1 MPKVLPATAFLVAA
15 CLCAISAPALLAR
28 QAATLTLSVK
38 NSPVYASPTPAP
50 VQSALFMVTPAWRG
64 TDFKTIAGGR
74 EVPGQTLFV
83 GELAVVLSSRPADC
97 DTVFALGPPEADKDF
112 LIVAGKSE
120 AYLPRREWK
129 STAVGKVFGLTPEE
143 TKTRLAL
150 EGFSVTIH
158 GGGLKKK
165 VVNKDGLGGSS
176 QQLVLSQADGK
187 WTVNISF
194 KADDVVAN
202 GTLPV
207 TACPTVE
214 RSKNELPPLLG
225 ANRLQDAARSY

>member
-1 MPKVLPATAFLVAA
+1 MPKVLSTNAFVVAA
-15 CLCAISAPALLAR
+15 LLCLIDAPVLLAL

-38 NSPVYASPTPAP
+38 NSPAYASPTPAP
-50 VQSALFMVTPAWRG
+50 VQSALLIVTPAWRG

-97 DTVFALGPPEADKDF
+97 DSVFALGPPEADKDF
-112 LIVAGKSE
+112 LIVAGKAE

-129 STAVGKVFGLTPEE
+129 STAAGKVFGLTPDE

-150 EGFSVTIH
+150 DGFSVTIQ

-165 VVNKDGLGGSS
+165 VVTKDGLGGSS
-176 QQLVLSQADGK
+176 RLALEQADGK
-187 WTVNISF
+187 WTVNISL
-194 KADDVVAN
+194 KADDVLAN

-214 RSKNELPPLLG
+214 RSKNEVPPLLG
-225 ANRLQDAARSY
+225 ANRLLDAARSY

>member
-1 MPKVLPATAFLVAA
+1 MPKVLSAA
-15 CLCAISAPALLAR
+15 ALALAAHVSLLGASALPAR
-28 QAATLTLSVK
+28 QAPTLTLSVK

-50 VQSALFMVTPAWRG
+50 VPAALLIVTPAWRG

-83 GELAVVLSSRPADC
+83 SELAVVLSSRPADC

-112 LIVAGKSE
+112 LIVAGKAE

-129 STAVGKVFGLTPEE
+129 STASGKVFGLTPD
-143 TKTRLAL
+143 TMKDRLAVDA
-150 EGFSVTIH
+150 FSATIQ
-158 GGGLKKK
+158 GGGLKKA
-165 VVNKDGLGGSS
+165 VGKDGLRGGST
-176 QQLVLSQADGK
+176 LLLTQADGK
-187 WTVNISF
+187 WTVNLSL
-194 KADDVVAN
+194 KADDVVAT

-225 ANRLQDAARSY
+225 ANRLLDAARNY